1 MRPKGFTLI
10 ELLVVIS
17 IMAILLT
24 ILGMNFFGLTA
35 EARQTK
41 AEADLRVLKISID
54 QYAINKMFYPATL
67 NIVEGGDVLPKLPK
81 DPFTEN
87 DNYNYFLSS
96 VNGNYYAVWS
106 TGLNGISGSVVISPN
121 GVLNDTDD
129 DDIGLTNGAC
139 PNKNWR

>member
-1 MRPKGFTLI
+1 MKTKGFTLI
-10 ELLVVIS
+10 ELLIVIS

-24 ILGMNFFGLTA
+24 ILGMNFFGLKS

-41 AEADLRVLKISID
+41 AEADLRVLKVAID

-67 NIVEGGDVLPKLPK
+67 DMVEGGDTLPKLPK

-87 DNYNYFLSS
+87 DNYHYFLSS

-106 TGLNGISGSVVISPN
+106 SGLNGV
-121 GVLNDTDD
+121 
-129 DDIGLTNGAC
+129 
-139 PNKNWR
+139 